1 MNLKKVQIWNFRSIK
16 HQEISFESH
25 RCRVPV
31 GINESGKSNLLDALS
46 LMSPDRET
54 IPEDQREQLPDE
66 NGAYE
71 EPRVRFIFDVQEDL
85 DTVYDWVTSRII
97 GSSSEKIVFK
107 GETGYTI
114 KSYCKLFKEALF
126 IVKVKDNN
134 KFSSHWELPDR
145 DKFILAEGWKKP
157 NSTTPDGYKFKDG
170 SGNEFELKKLAILK
184 TKAEWGIPE
193 EYLSDASFDDF
204 YRAVSTEIKDLVDN
218 FLPEVVYWKY
228 ADNQLLPERI
238 VLSEFIVSPDKCIP
252 LKNMFLLAGIEKI
265 KEEIEGARARG
276 DNPLNNLLKR
286 VATKSTEHFQKV
298 WKEYRE
304 IKFSLRMNG
313 EHIQCSISE
322 KNDYAF
328 QKRSDGFK
336 RFVAFLLTVSSQS
349 QAGKL
354 KDALLLIDE
363 PDSGLHP
370 SGARC
375 LRDEL
380 IKISKTNYVVYS
392 THSIFMIDRHNVSRH
407 LIVKKKNEVTEIID
421 ADEGNLVNEEVIFNS
436 LNYSAFEHLKEQNI
450 LFEGWRDKEL
460 LRAAIKKPYEKSF
473 FEGLGLSH
481 AEGVKSFKWF
491 VPLIE
496 LAERKAVIVSD
507 NDKAAKEGQ
516 KEYNKLQY
524 KTAWKRYE
532 EISPTIDAKT
542 GEDFVKKEYIV
553 SKLKAVTKA
562 QGKELIL
569 NVSDVPENDRL
580 DYVKQK
586 LQEYGHDQ
594 ASAKTII
601 DNLKQSIFTE
611 LPKGQVE
618 DRYYTFLGDLKTFIR
633 SNL

>member
-54 IPEDQREQLPDE
+54 TPEDQREQLPDE
-66 NGAYE
+66 SGTYE
-71 EPRVRFIFDVQEDL
+71 EPRVRFLFNIEEDV
-85 DTVYDWVTSRII
+85 DTVYGWITDKIM
-97 GSSSEKIVFK
+97 GSSEKIVSK
-107 GETGYTI
+107 GDTGYTI
-114 KSYCKLFKEALF
+114 KSYCKLFKEALY
-126 IVKVKDNN
+126 IVKVKDNK
-134 KFSSHWELPDR
+134 KFSSHWELPDK
-145 DKFILAEGWKKP
+145 DKFTLAEGWKKP
-157 NSTTPDGYKFKDG
+157 NNTVPDGYKFKDG
-170 SGNEFELKKLAILK
+170 AGNEFELKKLAMLK
-184 TKAEWGIPE
+184 PKAEWSISEG
-193 EYLSDASFDDF
+193 YLSDASFDDF
-204 YRAVSTEIKDLVDN
+204 YKIVSTEVTELVDN

-238 VLSEFIVSPDKCIP
+238 VLSEFIANPDKCLP
-252 LKNMFLLAGIEKI
+252 LKNMFHLAEIEKI
-265 KEEIEGARARG
+265 KEEIEGAKTKG
-276 DNPLNNLLKR
+276 DNQLNNLLKR
-286 VATKSTEHFQKV
+286 VATKTTEHFKKV

-304 IKFSLRMNG
+304 IQFSLRMNG

-349 QAGKL
+349 QTGKL

-392 THSIFMIDRHNVSRH
+392 THSIFMIDRHNVGRH
-407 LIVKKKNEVTEIID
+407 LIVKKKNEVTEITD

-491 VPLIE
+491 IPLIE

-524 KTAWKRYE
+524 KTTWKRYD
-532 EISPTIDAKT
+532 EISSAIDAKT

-553 SKLKAVTKA
+553 AKLKVVTRA
-562 QGKELIL
+562 QGKELSL
-569 NVSDVPENDRL
+569 TATDVPENDRI
-580 DYVKQK
+580 DYIRQK
-586 LQEYGHDQ
+586 LQEDGHDQ
-594 ASAKTII
+594 TTAKTII
-601 DNLKQSIFTE
+601 DNLKQAIFTE
-611 LPKGQVE
+611 LPKNQVE
-618 DRYYTFLGDLKTFIR
+618 DRYYTFLGDLKTFIL